1 MEEYNEQCKIV
12 RRKVEKAIEKGVSIV
27 ICGPEFSGKT
37 HIRNI
42 LDILLQQND
51 YTVYYGVDDYK
62 ECNKFHGKTY
72 TDDKFWIEEINNNA
86 LSDIL
91 NHYEYIET
99 TLQYPDMSK

>member
-12 RRKVEKAIEKGVSIV
+12 RHKVEKAIEKGVSIV

-42 LDILLQQND
+42 LDVTLRQND
-51 YTVYYGVDDYK
+51 YTVYYGVDHYK
-62 ECNKFHGKTY
+62 QYNKFHGKTY
-72 TDDKFWIEEINNNA
+72 TDDKFWIEEINNNT

-99 TLQYPDMSK
+99 TLQYPDMCK

>member
-42 LDILLQQND
+42 LDISLRQNN
-51 YTVYYGVDDYK
+51 YTVYYGVDHYK
-62 ECNKFHGKTY
+62 QCNKFHGKTY
-72 TDDKFWIEEINNNA
+72 TDDKFLIEEKNKDL
-86 LSDIL
+86 LSELLIP
-91 NHYEYIET
+91 YEYIET
-99 TLQYPDMSK
+99 LLKYPELCK